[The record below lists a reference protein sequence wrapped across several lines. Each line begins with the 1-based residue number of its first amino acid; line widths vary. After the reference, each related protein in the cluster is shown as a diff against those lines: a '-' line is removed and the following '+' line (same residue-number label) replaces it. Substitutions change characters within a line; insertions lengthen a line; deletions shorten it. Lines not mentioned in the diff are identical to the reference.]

1 MLSFGG
7 RKNEVFYIMGA
18 RKTIATMLLG
28 WLASFTVFSAH
39 GFEFF
44 AANRYDELAAL
55 PASSLAAPTGLVS
68 GWGSAF
74 VALGGLANTSSSD
87 KTDGSL
93 GLGMGLGDPI
103 KSIGSVVSL
112 SVGSVSPDGGFGE
125 RGALAASVGKF
136 FVGPQLG
143 VAIGGIN
150 LAGWNDITD
159 EPNHSAY
166 IAVTKIFPIE
176 DHPVILNA
184 GVGTNAFAD
193 VQEIDPESEAG
204 VFASVGVYLTPHIS
218 LIADYTSSIV
228 TLGTSI
234 LPVSDFPL
242 IITMGAFDV
251 NDRVPGGEG
260 ATFVGSVAYSFMF

>member
-1 MLSFGG
+1 MDT
-7 RKNEVFYIMGA
+7 RK
-18 RKTIATMLLG
+18 ATATLLLG
-28 WLASFTVFSAH
+28 WFTLLTVVSAH

-44 AANRYDELAAL
+44 AAKRYDELAAL

-93 GLGMGLGDPI
+93 AAGMGLGDPI
-103 KSIGSVVSL
+103 KSVGSVVSL
-112 SVGSVSPDGGFGE
+112 SIGSVLLDGGAGE
-125 RGALAASVGKF
+125 RGALGVSVGKF
-136 FVGPQLG
+136 FVAPQLG

-150 LAGWNDITD
+150 VAGWSDLS
-159 EPNHSAY
+159 EKPKYSAY
-166 IAVTKIFPIE
+166 VAVTKIIPIE
-176 DHPVILNA
+176 DHPVIINA

-193 VQEIDPESEAG
+193 IQEIDPESEAG

-242 IITMGAFDV
+242 IITMSAFDV
-251 NDRVPGGEG
+251 NNRVPGDEG
-260 ATFVGSVAYSFMF
+260 TTFVGSVAYSFTF

>member
-1 MLSFGG
+1 MDT
-7 RKNEVFYIMGA
+7 
-18 RKTIATMLLG
+18 RKTAATLLLG
-28 WLASFTVFSAH
+28 WLTLLTVASAH

-55 PASSLAAPTGLVS
+55 PGSSMGAPSGLVS

-93 GLGMGLGDPI
+93 AFGMGVGDPI

-112 SVGSVSPDGGFGE
+112 SIGSVSPDGGAGE
-125 RGALAASVGKF
+125 RGAVGFSVGKF

-143 VAIGGIN
+143 IAIGAIN
-150 LAGWNDITD
+150 VAGWNDITD
-159 EPNHSAY
+159 KPKHSAY
-166 IAVTKIFPIE
+166 LALTKIIPIE
-176 DHPVILNA
+176 DHPIIVNA

-193 VQEIDPESEAG
+193 VQELDPESEAG
-204 VFASVGVYLTPHIS
+204 AFISAGVYLTPHIS
-218 LIADYTSSIV
+218 LIADYTSSIL

-251 NDRVPGGEG
+251 NNRVPGDEG
-260 ATFVGSVAYSFMF
+260 TTFVGSVAYSFMF

>member
-1 MLSFGG
+1 
-7 RKNEVFYIMGA
+7 MGT
-18 RKTIATMLLG
+18 RKTAATLLLG
-28 WLASFTVFSAH
+28 WFTLLTAVSAH

-44 AANRYDELAAL
+44 AAKRYDELAAL
-55 PASSLAAPTGLVS
+55 PASSLVAPTGLVS

-74 VALGGLANTSSSD
+74 VAFGGLANSSSSD

-93 GLGMGLGDPI
+93 AAGMGLGDPI
-103 KSIGSVVSL
+103 KSVGSVVSL
-112 SVGSVSPDGGFGE
+112 SIGSVSPDGGIGE
-125 RGALAASVGKF
+125 RGALGVSLGKF

-150 LAGWNDITD
+150 VAGWNDIS
-159 EPNHSAY
+159 EQPEHSAY
-166 IAVTKIFPIE
+166 FAVTKIIPIE
-176 DHPVILNA
+176 DHPVIINA
-184 GVGTNAFAD
+184 GIGTNAFAD
-193 VQEIDPESEAG
+193 IQEIDPESEAG

-251 NDRVPGGEG
+251 NNRMPGDEG
-260 ATFVGSVAYSFMF
+260 TTFVGSVAYSFTF

>member
-1 MLSFGG
+1 
-7 RKNEVFYIMGA
+7 MGT
-18 RKTIATMLLG
+18 RKTAATLLL
-28 WLASFTVFSAH
+28 WWFTLLTVVSAH

-44 AANRYDELAAL
+44 AAKRYDELAAL
-55 PASSLAAPTGLVS
+55 PAFSLGAPTGLVS

-74 VALGGLANTSSSD
+74 MAFGGLANTSSAD

-93 GLGMGLGDPI
+93 AAGMGLGDPI
-103 KSIGSVVSL
+103 KSVGSVVSL
-112 SVGSVSPDGGFGE
+112 SIGSVSPDGGIGE
-125 RGALAASVGKF
+125 RGALGVSLGKF

-150 LAGWNDITD
+150 VAGWSDLS
-159 EPNHSAY
+159 EKPKHSAY
-166 IAVTKIFPIE
+166 VAVTKIIPIE
-176 DHPVILNA
+176 DHPVIINA
-184 GVGTNAFAD
+184 GVGTNSFAD
-193 VQEIDPESEAG
+193 IQEIDRESEAG

-218 LIADYTSSIV
+218 LIADYTASIV

-251 NDRVPGGEG
+251 NNRVPGDEG
-260 ATFVGSVAYSFMF
+260 TTFVGSVAYSFTF

>member
-1 MLSFGG
+1 MDT
-7 RKNEVFYIMGA
+7 
-18 RKTIATMLLG
+18 RKTAATFLLG
-28 WLASFTVFSAH
+28 WLTLLTVASAH

-55 PASSLAAPTGLVS
+55 PGSSLGAPSGLVS

-93 GLGMGLGDPI
+93 AFGMGVGDPI

-112 SVGSVSPDGGFGE
+112 SIGSVSPDGGIGE
-125 RGALAASVGKF
+125 RGAVGFSVGKF

-143 VAIGGIN
+143 VAIGAIN
-150 LAGWNDITD
+150 VAGWNDITD
-159 EPNHSAY
+159 KPKHSAY
-166 IAVTKIFPIE
+166 LAVTKIFPIE
-176 DHPVILNA
+176 DHPIIVNA

-193 VQEIDPESEAG
+193 IQEVDPESEAG
-204 VFASVGVYLTPHIS
+204 AFVSAGVYLTPHIS
-218 LIADYTSSIV
+218 LIADYTSSIL

-251 NDRVPGGEG
+251 NNRVPGDEG
-260 ATFVGSVAYSFMF
+260 TTFVGSVAYSFMF

>member
-1 MLSFGG
+1 MDT
-7 RKNEVFYIMGA
+7 
-18 RKTIATMLLG
+18 RKTVATLLMW
-28 WLASFTVFSAH
+28 WLTLFTVASAH

-44 AANRYDELAAL
+44 AAKRYDELAAL
-55 PASSLAAPTGLVS
+55 PGSSLGAPTGLVS

-74 VALGGLANTSSSD
+74 VAFGGLANTSSSD
-87 KTDGSL
+87 RTDGSL
-93 GLGMGLGDPI
+93 AVGMGLGDPI

-112 SVGSVSPDGGFGE
+112 SVGSVAPDGGFGE
-125 RGALAASVGKF
+125 RGALGVSVGKF

-159 EPNHSAY
+159 EPEPSAY

-176 DHPVILNA
+176 DHPIILNA

-193 VQEIDPESEAG
+193 VQEIDPESETG

-234 LPVSDFPL
+234 LPVADFPL
-242 IITMGAFDV
+242 IITLGAFDV
-251 NDRVPGGEG
+251 NGRVPGGEG
-260 ATFVGSVAYSFMF
+260 ATFVGSLAFSFTF